1 MESYNQKLRRFYRKS
16 YKFFFKLKMPAI
28 QNFENQFDNS
38 LSQPLAFQNEFENE
52 FELNLGNVFES
63 YLEFNPITYY
73 EIDVE
78 DKLTGEIVTINENV
92 SYDDFYENFEI
103 EPYFE
108 EDDNF
113 NQDYDDFVNLHE
125 ISIDNELLFGNI

>member
-1 MESYNQKLRRFYRKS
+1 
-16 YKFFFKLKMPAI
+16 MPAI
-28 QNFENQFDNS
+28 QNFR
-38 LSQPLAFQNEFENE
+38 NEFENEFRNE

-92 SYDDFYENFEI
+92 SYDEFYENFEI